1 MAAMKH
7 VLIAFVLVAC
17 GKSDVRQCRNDA
29 DALATLLREANT
41 DPPQVYTYDA
51 KLVSRTDLARI
62 PNLPRGLELRV
73 GQGDSIEQQ
82 RARMPTR
89 YADTKRA
96 YLIIDE
102 DTSWAAVVNAFD
114 EAKAGG
120 ITEIGFVFV
129 QPVEIKKI
137 PRAAVDDE
145 LDKLTKSDASNKA
158 TKVAELMTKEIKS
171 CPSLQKLFGSVAS
184 DDGNDKASYLIEGI
198 PEALVEC
205 ECRANLPAIRSI
217 MYRII
222 ANPTP
227 TRVLVVTT
235 TEPTTKIAAKAD
247 TRWKDV
253 QAQLKPDLTSVVLV
267 VE

>member
-1 MAAMKH
+1 MKY

-17 GKSDVRQCRNDA
+17 GKRSEPGQCRKDA
-29 DALATLLREANT
+29 EALVTLLREANT
-41 DPPQVYTYDA
+41 DPPQVYAYDA

-62 PNLPRGLELRV
+62 PDLPRGLELRV
-73 GQGDSIEQQ
+73 GHFDSIEQQ

-89 YADTKRA
+89 YADTKRG

-120 ITEIGFVFV
+120 ITEIGFVYV

-137 PRAAVDDE
+137 PRSSVDDE
-145 LDKLTKSDASNKA
+145 LDKLTKSDAADKA

-171 CPSLQKLFGSVAS
+171 CPSLQKLFGAVAS
-184 DDGNDKASYLIEGI
+184 EEGDKATYLIEGI
-198 PEALVEC
+198 PEALVGC

-217 MYRII
+217 MHRII

-227 TRVLVVTT
+227 TRILVVTT
-235 TEPTTKIAAKAD
+235 TEPTTKIAAKAAA
-247 TRWKDV
+247 RWKDV
-253 QAQLKPDLTSVVLV
+253 QTLFKPDLKSVVLV